1 MNRAAPHISLWG
13 ILFAAG
19 AATAG
24 GVGLY
29 WAFRRAQ
36 RDRLPEGVELAEEGV
51 ESTYVDPVAPA
62 ISPIVATKGL
72 AAPLAP
78 PLRKMTPNGYYNA
91 PRPVGTKPGDG
102 KFDHYH
108 QGVDLQGKAGE
119 PVLAVGAGKI
129 VSSKAGLGELVRVLQ
144 LDDGRAVVYA
154 DLGTATVE
162 PGKLVSA
169 GDQIGTVRKNG
180 FVHVAIRESRY
191 GKFINPKGVIPY
203 AG

>member
-1 MNRAAPHISLWG
+1 MPYANQPAPRVSIWWTLLALG
-13 ILFAAG
+13 GAG
-19 AATAG
+19 AAGFA
-24 GVGLY
+24 LY
-29 WAFRRAQ
+29 TYFRHEEEES
-36 RDRLPEGVELAEEGV
+36 EGVET
-51 ESTYVDPVAPA
+51 TYVDPGAPA
-62 ISPIVATKGL
+62 VSPLVVTRSL
-72 AAPLAP
+72 AAPLGP
-78 PLRKMTPNGYYNA
+78 PLRKTTPNGYFNA

-119 PVLAVGAGKI
+119 AVLAVGSGKI
-129 VSSKAGLGELVRVLQ
+129 VPAKAGLGELVRVLQ

-162 PGKLVSA
+162 PGQAMRA

-180 FVHVAIRESRY
+180 FVHVAVRESRY
-191 GKFINPKGVIPY
+191 GKFINPRGVIPF